1 MAKLS
6 AKTAPLLLMS
16 LLTSALTAC
25 GDSESEVNL
34 IEGSNQQTPGTLTTP
49 TTTTVNTSA
58 TDITNILLTS
68 RSGSCVSY
76 IGEYQSSVVDIQRAV
91 DFNGSVVITQSGNEC
106 IFTVNEIPNH
116 NFNDAS
122 ADFATNVAEQ
132 QGSYRVTSSATI
144 ATNNTELSLQTTN
157 GIMLNG
163 VLLDILPAAC
173 YDTGNEPLGQE
184 RIGCGMDQID
194 HPWRYDAMSP
204 YNGFGTDEHN
214 AHTQPDGTYHY
225 HANPMALF
233 EQDCG
238 ILTLASPVIGFA
250 ADGFPIYG
258 SCFEENGIANK
269 ALSSYKLKSGA
280 RVTVNGYQTPQAGI
294 GLINSDNY
302 DGQFRGDYEYVAGLG
317 DLDECNGKTVDGQY
331 GYYVTNTYP
340 WVMACFK
347 GTPNTS
353 LVKTGN
359 AIVNRLHGH

>member
-1 MAKLS
+1 M
-6 AKTAPLLLMS
+6 TLLLVS
-16 LLTSALTAC
+16 CGGSNDDIALIVDDDAIVD
-25 GDSESEVNL
+25 DSET
-34 IEGSNQQTPGTLTTP
+34 G
-49 TTTTVNTSA
+49 
-58 TDITNILLTS
+58 TDITNVLLTS
-68 RSGSCVSY
+68 TQGSCLSY
-76 IGEYQSSVVDIQRAV
+76 KGEYRSQVTDIQRAV
-91 DFNGSVVITQSGNEC
+91 AFKGSVVITQSGNEC
-106 IFTVNEIPNH
+106 IFAVNEIPNH

-122 ADFATNVAEQ
+122 ASFATNVSEQ
-132 QGSYRVTSSATI
+132 QGSYRVSSSPSFAS
-144 ATNNTELSLQTTN
+144 NNSQLSLQTTN

-173 YDTGNEPLGQE
+173 FDVGNEPLGQE

-194 HPWRYDAMSP
+194 HPWRYDPMSP

-225 HANPMALF
+225 HGNPMALF

-238 ILTLASPVIGFA
+238 ILTLTSPVIGFA

-258 SCFEENGIANK
+258 SCFEENGTAKK
-269 ALSSYKLKSGA
+269 AQSSYRLKPGI
-280 RVTVNGYQTPQAGI
+280 RVAVTGYQTPQAGI

-302 DGQFRGDYEYVAGLG
+302 DGQFRSDYEYVEGLG

-331 GYYVTNTYP
+331 GYYVTNAYP

-347 GTPNTS
+347 GSPNAT

-359 AIVNRLHGH
+359 ALVIRQHGH